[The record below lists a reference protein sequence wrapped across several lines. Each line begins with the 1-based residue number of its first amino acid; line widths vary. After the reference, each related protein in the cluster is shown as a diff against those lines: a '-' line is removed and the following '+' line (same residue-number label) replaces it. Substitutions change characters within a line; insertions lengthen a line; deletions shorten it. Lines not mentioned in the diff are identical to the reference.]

1 MIGREDEVRTYRDN
15 IWIFRLVV
23 ILAWSIL
30 FSRLV
35 YLQIIRGEDLRKF
48 SEANRLKTEKL
59 FPPRGV
65 IYDRNGKVLV
75 DNRASFDVVLVPQ
88 YFKFSPEKK
97 DIVVKRLAKA
107 LQISK
112 EALEDRLSKIG
123 RVPSYSTILLKADV
137 SKEVIAAI
145 ETDAEGFPGVDIE
158 ANVQRR
164 YPFKDVAAQLLGY
177 IREVGELELKN
188 DDKKILEKGDYIGKF
203 GLEKYFDSELRGVNG
218 KGYVE
223 VDASGRRRKV
233 EGAEKVL
240 GFVSQ
245 TDPLSGNNI
254 HLTIDADL
262 QNVAAAGL
270 RTRGYNGSVVAI
282 DPRSGEILALVNEP
296 SFEPEKLS
304 GREVDPKIWQ
314 DLSTNKDRP
323 LRNRALQD
331 FYPPGSTFKLF
342 MAIAGLAE
350 KKVKRSTAINCGGGM
365 QFGNRRFSCWK
376 RHGYTDFVKS
386 IRESC
391 DVFYYKLGD
400 EIGIDM
406 IAKYARLFGLGSASE
421 IKAGLPS
428 DNKIFQEQ
436 KGLIPDSEW
445 KKQKYNDIWHPG
457 ETISVSIGQGYV
469 SVTPMQMANAY
480 AAIGNGGFL
489 YRPFLVR
496 KIETTKGSDS
506 EIVFHPELK
515 RKIDLPQEVFEAVKE
530 GLFEVVNVPTGT
542 GYMRARSK
550 KVDISGK
557 TGTAQVRGFTD
568 IMSKSCPHMEKKDR
582 HHGWFVGYAPRENP
596 EIAVAVIAEH
606 SCHGTEAAP
615 IVREVIE
622 TYLKKQALE
631 KGLPFEDKKQE
642 KKLASPVSLPPSQLS
657 EGEDQAPVIAEPV
670 AKPPS
675 ETQEEDE

>member
-1 MIGREDEVRTYRDN
+1 MIGREDEVRGYRDN

-23 ILAWSIL
+23 ILAWGLL

-35 YLQIIRGEDLRKF
+35 YLQIIRGDDLRRF

-59 FPPRGV
+59 FPPRG
-65 IYDRNGKVLV
+65 IIFDRNGKVLV

-88 YFKFSPEKK
+88 YFKFTPAKREAT
-97 DIVVKRLAKA
+97 IRRLAKA
-107 LQISK
+107 LQISPQN
-112 EALEDRLSKIG
+112 LEDRLSKIG

-145 ETDAEGFPGVDIE
+145 ETDAEGFAGVDIE

-177 IREVGELELKN
+177 IREVGEQELKN

-240 GFVSQ
+240 GFIAQ

-262 QNVAAAGL
+262 QNTAAAGL
-270 RTRGYNGSVVAI
+270 RNRGFTGSVVAI

-304 GREVDPKIWQ
+304 GREVDSKAWQ
-314 DLSTNKDRP
+314 ELSTNKERP

-350 KKVKRSTAINCGGGM
+350 KAVKRTTTINCAGSM
-365 QFGNRRFSCWK
+365 QFGNRKFSCWK
-376 RHGYTDFVKS
+376 RHGSVDFVKS

-400 EIGIDM
+400 DIGIDV
-406 IAKYARLFGLGSASE
+406 IAKYARLFGLGAATE
-421 IKAGLPS
+421 IKAGLPT
-428 DNKIFQEQ
+428 DNRTFQEQ
-436 KGLIPDSEW
+436 KGLIPDTEW
-445 KKQKYNDIWHPG
+445 KKQKYHDIWHPG

-489 YRPFLVR
+489 YHPFLVR
-496 KIETTKGSDS
+496 KVEKRLGDQK

-515 RKIDLPQEVFEAVKE
+515 RKIDLPQEVFDTVKQ

-542 GYMRARSK
+542 GYLAGRSK
-550 KVDISGK
+550 KVQIAGK
-557 TGTAQVRGFTD
+557 TGTAQVRSFTD
-568 IMSKSCPHMEKKDR
+568 IMSKKCESMERKDR
-582 HHGWFVGYAPRENP
+582 HHGWFVGFAPKENP

-606 SCHGTEAAP
+606 SCHGTAAAP
-615 IVREVIE
+615 VVREVIE
-622 TYLKKQALE
+622 LYLRKQAIE
-631 KGLPFEDKKQE
+631 KGIPFDDFKIE
-642 KKLASPVSLPPSQLS
+642 KRLASPIAIPVADPAA
-657 EGEDQAPVIAEPV
+657 GEDQEPV
-670 AKPPS
+670 VPQEIEKPVPS
-675 ETQEEDE
+675 EPEMEN

>member
-1 MIGREDEVRTYRDN
+1 MIGREDEVRGYRDRV
-15 IWIFRLVV
+15 WVFRLVV
-23 ILAWSIL
+23 ILAWSVLI
-30 FSRLV
+30 SRLV
-35 YLQIIRGEDLRKF
+35 YLQVIRGEDLRKF

-65 IYDRNGKVLV
+65 IFDRYGKVLV
-75 DNRASFDVVLVPQ
+75 ENRASFDVVLVPQ
-88 YFKFSPEKK
+88 YFKFKPEKREE
-97 DIVVKRLAKA
+97 VVIRLAKA
-107 LQISK
+107 LQMKK

-123 RVPSYSTILLKADV
+123 KVPSYSTILLKADV

-145 ETDAEGFPGVDIE
+145 ETAAEVFPGVDIE

-177 IREVGELELKN
+177 IREVGEAELKK

-203 GLEKYFDSELRGVNG
+203 GLEKYFDAELRGVNG

-223 VDASGRRRKV
+223 VDAAGRRRKV
-233 EGAEKVL
+233 EGTEKVL
-240 GFVSQ
+240 GFVAQ
-245 TDPLSGNNI
+245 TDPESGNNLY
-254 HLTIDADL
+254 LTIDADL
-262 QNVAAAGL
+262 QNVAAEGL
-270 RTRGYNGSVVAI
+270 RSRGFQGSVVAI

-304 GREVDPKIWQ
+304 GREVESKAWAELIQ
-314 DLSTNKDRP
+314 NKDRP

-350 KKVKRSTAINCGGGM
+350 KKVKRSSAINCAGSM

-376 RHGYTDFVKS
+376 RHGYVDFVRS

-400 EIGIDM
+400 ELGIDA
-406 IAKYARLFGLGSASE
+406 IAKYARLFGLGQPTD
-421 IKAGLPS
+421 IKAGLPW
-428 DNKIFQEQ
+428 DNKTFQEQ
-436 KGLIPDSEW
+436 KGLIPDTEW
-445 KKQKYNDIWHPG
+445 KKAKYNDIWHPG

-496 KIETTKGSDS
+496 KLEKRTGDMK

-515 RKIDLPQEVFEAVKE
+515 RKIDLPQEVFDAVKE
-530 GLFEVVNVPTGT
+530 GLFEVVNTPTGT
-542 GYMRARSK
+542 AYVMGRSK
-550 KVDISGK
+550 KVEISGK
-557 TGTAQVRGFTD
+557 TGTAQVRGFAD
-568 IMSKSCPHMEKKDR
+568 IMSKKCENMDRKDR
-582 HHGWFVGYAPRENP
+582 HHGWFVAFAPKENP

-606 SCHGTEAAP
+606 SCHGTAAAP
-615 IVREVIE
+615 VAREVIE

-631 KGLPFEDKKQE
+631 KGIPFEDKKVE
-642 KKLASPVSLPPSQLS
+642 KKIASPVSLPPV
-657 EGEDQAPVIAEPV
+657 EYGEDQEPV
-670 AKPPS
+670 VPLEVTPVPDVVNS
-675 ETQEEDE
+675 EDE